1 MSHGFATKQP
11 FFFTVKIS
19 PKSEIQNQKLKNEV
33 IFFNVSITKIW
44 ETNINNQQISV
55 IGSSK

>member
-1 MSHGFATKQP
+1 MSHGFATKQLS
-11 FFFTVKIS
+11 FFTVKIS
-19 PKSEIQNQKLKNEV
+19 PKSEIQNQKFKNEV

-44 ETNINNQQISV
+44 ETNINNHRISV